1 MGLNYKQVILDS
13 FTNQSTEGHLGIG
26 IDFLDAFKLGF
37 SIQNIVINNSNYNE
51 LQRKHTIYN
60 TALNYT
66 ATKKP
71 SYSLAIIENKN
82 ELSTHATFHYGVE
95 HYLSDYLPIR
105 FGLDH
110 NRYTFGFG
118 VFLNP
123 LEIDIGW
130 AQSRSIEVDDQII
143 LSFSYGIEEK
153 NHLY

>member
-66 ATKKP
+66 ATKKTRLF
-71 SYSLAIIENKN
+71 LAIIENKN

-95 HYLSDYLPIR
+95 HYLSDYLHS
-105 FGLDH
+105 FWTDH

-123 LEIDIGW
+123 LEIDIDGHNLV
-130 AQSRSIEVDDQII
+130 ASRLMIK
-143 LSFSYGIEEK
+143 SF
-153 NHLY
+153 